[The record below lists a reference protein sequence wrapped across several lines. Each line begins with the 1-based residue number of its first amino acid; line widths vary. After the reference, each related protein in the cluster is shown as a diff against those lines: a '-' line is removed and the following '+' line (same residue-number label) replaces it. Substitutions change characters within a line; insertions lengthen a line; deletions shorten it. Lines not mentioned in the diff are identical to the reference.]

1 MKNGFLRKRKEAFL
15 MYFELL
21 FRDVSGET
29 KEIHEY
35 SQSGLPISGPGDERG
50 ISRI

>member
-1 MKNGFLRKRKEAFL
+1 MKALL

-21 FRDVSGET
+21 FQDVSGKT

-35 SQSGLPISGPGDERG
+35 SQSGMPISGPGNERG

>member
-1 MKNGFLRKRKEAFL
+1 MEALL

-21 FRDVSGET
+21 FRDLSGET

-35 SQSGLPISGPGDERG
+35 SQSGLPISGPGDEGG
-50 ISRI
+50 ISGI

>member
-1 MKNGFLRKRKEAFL
+1 

-21 FRDVSGET
+21 FRDGSGET

-35 SQSGLPISGPGDERG
+35 SQPGLPISGPGDKRG
-50 ISRI
+50 ISGI

>member
-1 MKNGFLRKRKEAFL
+1 MEALL

-21 FRDVSGET
+21 FRDLSGGT

-35 SQSGLPISGPGDERG
+35 SQSGLPISGPGYEGG
-50 ISRI
+50 ISGV